1 MSMIRYKKQDL
12 VQMKDSKNKNLKED
26 QVLKL
31 KKSQIETELQCYK
44 ELFINQKSKSNHSR
58 DLWKL

>member
-1 MSMIRYKKQDL
+1 MKGQSKPKKDYKAIKMIKMQTIRFKKQDL

-31 KKSQIETELQCYK
+31 KE
-44 ELFINQKSKSNHSR
+44 
-58 DLWKL
+58 